1 MTADTPGH
9 DVTAPAPTNH
19 SRTIVKIKGL
29 TTLEAASVVRERLLQ
44 QDGILSVRMNIT
56 DPSARVDY
64 QPSKLS
70 PSSIAAI
77 IGQMGYSTT
86 VRSMLRTM

>member
-1 MTADTPGH
+1 MSTG
-9 DVTAPAPTNH
+9 VTANH
-19 SRTIVKIKGL
+19 ARTIVMIKGM
-29 TTLEAASVVRERLLQ
+29 TNQEAARTVRERLLML
-44 QDGILSVRMNIT
+44 DGVLAVRMSIT

-70 PSSIAAI
+70 PSQIAAT

>member
-1 MTADTPGH
+1 MSTQP
-9 DVTAPAPTNH
+9 PTNH
-19 SRTIVKIKGL
+19 ARTIVKIKGL
-29 TTLEAASVVRERLLQ
+29 TTQDAAREVRERLLQ
-44 QDGILSVRMNIT
+44 LDGVLAVRMSIT
-56 DPSARVDY
+56 DPSARIEY

-70 PSSIAAI
+70 PSSIAAT

>member
-1 MTADTPGH
+1 MSTSAT
-9 DVTAPAPTNH
+9 TNH
-19 SRTIVKIKGL
+19 ARTIVMIKGM
-29 TTLEAASVVRERLLQ
+29 TTQEAARTVRDRLLLL
-44 QDGILSVRMNIT
+44 DGILAVRMSIT

-70 PSSIAAI
+70 PSQIAAV
-77 IGQMGYSTT
+77 IGQMGYGTT

>member
-1 MTADTPGH
+1 MSTGVAS
-9 DVTAPAPTNH
+9 NH
-19 SRTIVKIKGL
+19 ARTIVMIKGL
-29 TTLEAASVVRERLLQ
+29 TTQEAARTVRERLLLL
-44 QDGILSVRMNIT
+44 DGVLAVRMSIT

-70 PSSIAAI
+70 PSHIAAT

>member
-1 MTADTPGH
+1 M
-9 DVTAPAPTNH
+9 
-19 SRTIVKIKGL
+19 IKGM
-29 TTLEAASVVRERLLQ
+29 TTQEAARTVRERLLQ
-44 QDGILSVRMNIT
+44 LDGVLAVRMSIT

-70 PSSIAAI
+70 PSQIATML
-77 IGQMGYSTT
+77 GRMGYSTT

>member
-1 MTADTPGH
+1 MSTG
-9 DVTAPAPTNH
+9 VTQNH
-19 SRTIVKIKGL
+19 ARTIVMIKGL
-29 TTLEAASVVRERLLQ
+29 ATQEAARTVRDRLLML
-44 QDGILSVRMNIT
+44 DGVLAVRMSIT

-64 QPSKLS
+64 LPSKLS
-70 PSSIAAI
+70 PSHIAAT